1 MRFAGSRPRLG
12 VGPRGWRDLAENG
25 RTNAFKSTP
34 AAAGANSTGPMGEQS
49 LRTIGSRTEFEDDR
63 MRVVV
68 QKVLRI
74 YPRWTKVVE
83 PLQTLVN
90 VYKKRSHALLD
101 FYELLGWVAEGVHS
115 SLPLDS
121 MDLRQTS
128 LPAAVSVLQWF
139 SPTFI
144 LMDLSKQGTAFI
156 TSTQQRQL
164 QKGLSSERPSEDL

>member
-1 MRFAGSRPRLG
+1 VRFAGSRPRLG

-115 SLPLDS
+115 SLPLTRWISDRHPS
-121 MDLRQTS
+121 PRPLVFSSGS
-128 LPAAVSVLQWF
+128 LPLSYSWTCQSKVQRS
-139 SPTFI
+139 SP
-144 LMDLSKQGTAFI
+144 Q
-156 TSTQQRQL
+156 TQQRQL